1 MKKLVFLFLL
11 LSSQFAYG
19 EEGFEYGCGDI
30 ANAVVYDTVSVHVYT
45 TTGTSPFKLGSTSAV
60 SDEIFLI
67 YKEDS
72 EGIMF
77 THEFLISEVCIQQ
90 LGNSMA
96 ILLDGEILEIFRVLP
111 DTQVYRHVYAP

>member
-67 YKEDS
+67 YKDG
-72 EGIMF
+72 EGTRF
-77 THEFLISEVCIQQ
+77 SHYFLISEVCIQQ
-90 LGNSMA
+90 LGDSMA
-96 ILLDGEILEIFRVLP
+96 ILLDDEILEIFRVLP
-111 DTQVYRHVYAP
+111 DTRVYHHVYAP